1 MQVTDKVLE
10 GTPLLPLWK
19 ALGGKVQDCG
29 GAAGFVPWA
38 KLIRLIEPAYGESPG
53 RDALLIAEST
63 PKPRAPPSQATP
75 PSTEYE
81 AGRRTSPSLLDNAGQ
96 APGASGEES
105 GEDLAG
111 RDLRETRHDGWRQA
125 KSWARGNE
133 KGVTGVENRH
143 GVRGS
148 TVEDDD
154 GKDKGPLSITSL
166 SPVEEG
172 RGGRWDEETEIG
184 ARKEEQEG
192 GRGREKESGE
202 ARASF
207 RELWSSDSD

>member
-1 MQVTDKVLE
+1 MQVTDKALE
-10 GTPLLPLWK
+10 GAPLLPLWK

-29 GAAGFVPWA
+29 GTAGFIPWA
-38 KLIRLIEPAYGESPG
+38 KLIRLIEPAYGESAG
-53 RDALLIAEST
+53 KDALLIAEST
-63 PKPRAPPSQATP
+63 PKPQAPPSQATP
-75 PSTEYE
+75 PSIRAASTEYQ
-81 AGRRTSPSLLDNAGQ
+81 AGRRTSSPLLDKVGQ

-111 RDLRETRHDGWRQA
+111 RDR
-125 KSWARGNE
+125 
-133 KGVTGVENRH
+133 VTGLENRH

-148 TVEDDD
+148 AVEDDD

-172 RGGRWDEETEIG
+172 RGGRWDEETEIV
-184 ARKEEQEG
+184 ARKEEQAG
-192 GRGREKESGE
+192 GRGKEKEGGE
-202 ARASF
+202 ARTSF